1 MAGPQVGPSTEVGD
15 LAKAAAE
22 VEVGVEVEGL
32 AKVAPESQVGHLV
45 TAAPLAEAAI

>member
-22 VEVGVEVEGL
+22 VEVEVEGL

-45 TAAPLAEAAI
+45 TAAPLTEAAI